1 MAVPESHLRIAL
13 KSMTSFSND
22 GKLDPS
28 ELEDLLAIA
37 EQDGS
42 IGPDEAR
49 VLVGIFD
56 RLQPGEL
63 TPEVQA
69 RIAQVRRKMS

>member
-1 MAVPESHLRIAL
+1 MAVPESHLQIAL
-13 KSMTSFSND
+13 KSITAFAND
-22 GKLDPS
+22 GRLELS

-42 IGPDEAR
+42 ISADEAR
-49 VLVGIFD
+49 VLEGVFA

-69 RIAQVRRKMS
+69 RIEQVRRKIA